1 MAVAAEH
8 PSAGGLAA
16 TDGFVVTETPER
28 VAGSPMLRRRWRNFK
43 ANKRGYR
50 SLWMVGTMVVAS
62 MFAELIANDA
72 PLLLRYEGA
81 FYFPVFVTYPET
93 EFGGVFETEAEY
105 REPPVQE
112 LIAAGDGWMVWP
124 VVPFSYDTI
133 DLHTEGAV
141 PEPPSWRH
149 WLGTDDV
156 GRDVAARIIYGFRL
170 SVLFG
175 LALTL
180 FSSVVG
186 IAVGATQGY
195 FGGFVDLFGQR
206 LVEIW
211 AGLPALFLIIILS
224 SLIEPNPVVLLM
236 LLLLFNWMAL
246 VAVVRAEFLR
256 TRNFDYVRAAKALG
270 ESDLTIMTKH
280 VLPNAMVATLTYLP
294 FVLNGAIT
302 TLTSLDFLG
311 FGLPAGSPSL
321 GELLAQGK
329 ANIQAP
335 WLGLSG
341 FFALAIMLTLFV
353 FVGEGVRDA
362 FDPRRSAT

>member
-1 MAVAAEH
+1 MAVAREH
-8 PSAGGLAA
+8 PQAGGLAA
-16 TDGFVVTETPER
+16 TDGFVVTETPAPA
-28 VAGSPMLRRRWRNFK
+28 AGSPLLHRRWRNFK

-50 SLWMVGTMVVAS
+50 SLWLVGTMVVAS

-341 FFALAIMLTLFV
+341 FFALAVMLTLFV

>member
-1 MAVAAEH
+1 MAAVREAVQIR
-8 PSAGGLAA
+8 GLAA
-16 TDGFVVTETPER
+16 TDGFVVAAAPGR
-28 VAGSPMLRRRWRNFK
+28 LSASPLLRRRWRNFK

-50 SLWMVGTMVVAS
+50 SLWIVSVLVAAS
-62 MFAELIANDA
+62 MVAELIANDA
-72 PLLLRYEGA
+72 PLLLRYEGS
-81 FYFPVFVTYPET
+81 FYYPVLFNYPET

-112 LIAAGDGWMVWP
+112 LIEAGDGWMVWP
-124 VVPFSYDTI
+124 IIPFSYDTI
-133 DLHTEGAV
+133 DLYTEGAV

-156 GRDVAARIIYGFRL
+156 GRDVSARIIYGFRL

-180 FSSVVG
+180 FSSVIG

-195 FGGFVDLFGQR
+195 FGGLVDLFGQR

-224 SLIEPNPVVLLM
+224 SLVEPNPIALLVLL
-236 LLLLFNWMAL
+236 LAFTWMAL

-256 TRNFDYVRAAKALG
+256 TRNYDYVRSAKALG
-270 ESDLTIMTKH
+270 ESDFTIMTKH

-294 FVLNGAIT
+294 FVLNGSIT

-341 FFALAIMLTLFV
+341 FFALATMLTLFV

>member
-1 MAVAAEH
+1 MAVAREH
-8 PSAGGLAA
+8 PRAGGLAA
-16 TDGFVVTETPER
+16 TDGFVVTETAARPG
-28 VAGSPMLRRRWRNFK
+28 VSPVLRRRWRNFK

-195 FGGFVDLFGQR
+195 FGGLVDLFGQR

-311 FGLPAGSPSL
+311 FGLPAGWPSL